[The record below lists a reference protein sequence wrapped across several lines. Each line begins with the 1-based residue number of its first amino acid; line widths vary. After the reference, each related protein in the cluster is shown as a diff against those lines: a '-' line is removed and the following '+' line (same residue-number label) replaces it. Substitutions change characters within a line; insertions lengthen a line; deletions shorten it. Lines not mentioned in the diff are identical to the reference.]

1 MPGLSEIRCENEL
14 YKYLKDGT
22 ELCRMIGLLVKG
34 RVLERIIYNP
44 NNISILEE
52 KNIGLFVNFVK
63 EEVGLGNMFGDLGI
77 RVFKSFSNFNI
88 ALSGLADLSEKIQK
102 KFKIPRFKSSGSRII
117 FGTFPFTNYAEDS
130 SNAIQ
135 GYQEASLDPVIEV
148 VKDQETHRSVDQA
161 INEMIGFNK
170 QFLKKVLRPLKLFA
184 ETNTD
189 PHLKVEFFQAFQLEK
204 VTKLH
209 EQLKA
214 NFDQENVH
222 KNIGDYFANLKDEFL
237 VYAEIFAGLKVVLV
251 KFADAMSVDGE
262 FKRSVKVLE
271 EKVNESLEEPK
282 EFQGIMDLS
291 KSIRPNAVKFPLLLK
306 QIEKTASKESNAEVQ
321 RSARR
326 AFEIV
331 SDVVF

>member
-1 MPGLSEIRCENEL
+1 MPGLSDIRRENEL
-14 YKYLKDGT
+14 FKYLKDGT

-52 KNIGLFVNFVK
+52 KNVGLFLNFVK
-63 EEVGLGNMFGDLGI
+63 EELGLGNMFGDLGV
-77 RVFKSFSNFNI
+77 RVFKSFSNFHI

-102 KFKIPRFKSSGSRII
+102 KFKIQRFKSSGSRII

-135 GYQEASLDPVIEV
+135 GYQEASLDPVIEE
-148 VKDQETHRSVDQA
+148 VKDRSVDQA

-184 ETNTD
+184 GTNTD

-222 KNIGDYFANLKDEFL
+222 KNIGEYFANLKDEFL
-237 VYAEIFAGLKVVLV
+237 VYAEIFAGLKIVLV
-251 KFADAMSVDGE
+251 NFADAMSVDGE

-291 KSIRPNAVKFPLLLK
+291 KSLRPNAIKFPILLK
-306 QIEKTASKESNAEVQ
+306 QIEKTASKESNKEVQ

-331 SDVVF
+331 SDVIF